1 LRHINYHAEETPAA
15 NKAPHTFHE
24 DNQDK
29 MSLMSAPP
37 ERPCDDIGAGL
48 LLDEWLDRIPSTST
62 SAGVSS
68 HYGEPKARALQFVTA
83 AGFESDFRHCRSW
96 WLCGM
101 DSQAQPGNCVC
112 RDRR

>member
-1 LRHINYHAEETPAA
+1 MRFLCCG
-15 NKAPHTFHE
+15 
-24 DNQDK
+24 
-29 MSLMSAPP
+29 LMSAPP

-83 AGFESDFRHCRSW
+83 AGFGSRRRSA
-96 WLCGM
+96 
-101 DSQAQPGNCVC
+101 SAGNMA
-112 RDRR
+112 